1 MYRHLRHPTK
11 HTHWRIFAGVLLL
24 AFVLRAMIAVGY
36 MPTPAS
42 AEGGRFGMTLCVQGL
57 SASALKILALDDT
70 PVSVEPQALD
80 CAFGAAIAPAV
91 LPLSPDVSI
100 AAPLNDIYVAIWRGA
115 APAFAQ
121 AWRGPPLGAR
131 GPPLAA

>member
-42 AEGGRFGMTLCVQGL
+42 EGGRFGMTLCVQGL

-80 CAFGAAIAPAV
+80 CAFRAAIAQAV
-91 LPLSPDVSI
+91 LPLSPGVSI
-100 AAPLNDIYVAIWRGA
+100 AALLNDIHLAIWRAA
-115 APAFAQ
+115 APAFARV
-121 AWRGPPLGAR
+121 WRGPPLGAR